1 MSGVRITSG
10 VPLGILNMTYPIM
23 NPIAID
29 LGFVQIYWYGVM
41 YLMAFLVAYL
51 LANYRVKQKP
61 LNNWNTQQ
69 IEDLIFYGA
78 IGVVSGGRLGY
89 MLFYNFLNFLS
100 DPLLIFAIQDGGMS
114 FHGGFLGVL
123 LAMVLFNRK
132 YNKTFFTTMD
142 FVAPL
147 VPLGLGFGRI
157 GNFINSELWGQITTS
172 PFGMYIEQQSVSRY
186 PSQLVEAFLEGLIL
200 FIILWLFSN
209 KLRPSMSISALF
221 LIFYGLFRFI
231 IEFIRLPDVQLGY
244 LAFGW
249 FTMGQL
255 LSLPMILV
263 GISLLRKAYI
273 KKGIM

>member
-1 MSGVRITSG
+1 
-10 VPLGILNMTYPIM
+10 MTYPII
-23 NPIAID
+23 NPIALD
-29 LGFVQIYWYGVM
+29 LGFIQIYWYGVM

-51 LANYRVKQKP
+51 LANYRVKQKQ

-263 GISLLRKAYI
+263 GIFLLRKAYI
-273 KKGIM
+273 KKEIM